1 MFVKHCDA
9 QLCNNVLRQRESV
22 ETDAMSASS
31 KFDLSSGSPDRP
43 LYTSGQRGSYA
54 TASLDRS
61 GSFRENTELPIL
73 PAIPNMTRGSSAAT
87 QDVMSFF
94 QCLRFDPKSMVT
106 DHKLNRPVDFKRL
119 ASVSLGIPLEDPS
132 SVPAKGKPL
141 SSPSPEEFRR
151 LKASVREGCS
161 KARERVKI
169 FTESLSGMN
178 KWFPTIPSRK
188 RSRSDSLSGDR
199 SNTLYSADRSVSTT
213 GISKMGAQSH
223 VGANGFDVEQ
233 KSEERTK
240 NSVPN
245 KRTRT
250 SMVDPRVDARAN
262 TLPRPSGSAD
272 RDREVLKIPSSSAVQ
287 SEDRPSPLGVDG
299 WEKSKMKKKRSGIK
313 PDVAASSAAAKPVD
327 GPRDFKQG
335 MQPRLLADARSRLSD
350 SHGFKPVANG
360 GMSKVDSS
368 SQQSSSGTR
377 SSISRLEQ
385 DSSTLLHDKRDR
397 PTDKEKVNLKAI
409 NKTSAREDFSSGSP
423 TSSTKLNA
431 SARGPRSGSSVGQKL
446 SPVVSRTTAAND
458 WEVSQ
463 CTSKIPA
470 AVGVNSRKRT
480 PSMRSS
486 SPPVAQWASQR
497 PQKISRTG
505 RRSFV
510 PIVQSTDETSALD
523 TASAVTG
530 NERRLSGSSPQ
541 QVKLKGDHFSSA
553 ALSESEESGPPAE
566 MKFKDKTKKSDEME
580 EKAGQ
585 NVQKMANLMLPP
597 RKKIISGEDHG
608 DGIRRQG
615 RTGRGF
621 TSTRSLM
628 PLTVEKH
635 GNVGTAKQ
643 LRSARLGFDKTESKP
658 GRPPTRKL
666 SDRKASTRQKHSAVN
681 LVADFIDDGHEE
693 LLAAAKAVTNPAPAL
708 SSSFWK
714 QMEPFF
720 RFVSDADVAYLK
732 QKVEFEPTMVSPTP
746 ASPGMVNISSVANGF
761 GGNEIERLTRQ
772 CSEHTQ
778 EHLSSATKTLED
790 VPLYQRLISALIPE
804 GDEQF
809 CHNENE
815 DIRFDGYESGF
826 EPETNVKSDSFCS
839 QLSQNS
845 DLSGNPAS
853 NGYHISANGGSFNE
867 LKHIMPDN
875 SSLSIPDTRIP
886 SYRNSQNGFAPDQA
900 LMPGIDCTEGQY
912 NIMSI
917 NERLLL
923 EIHCIGIF
931 PEFAPDAANSGNAEI
946 STEISKLNEIY
957 HEQVSKTKG
966 LVSRLLKSAVDT
978 RELQD
983 REFEQHALNKLVV
996 MAYEKYMTYWG
1007 PNAHGM
1013 KSASGKMAKQAALA
1027 FVKRTLER
1035 CQEYQETGIS
1045 CFNEPLFRDIF
1056 LSGCSRLGDVQ
1067 AMDSIADGE
1076 SGKHEVRPS
1085 ASTCAQQSPSST
1097 NHDLFSNNLLSAN
1110 LASEQISG
1118 KEETWSIRVKKK
1130 ELSLDDVGGGAIA
1143 MSPAVTPGIG
1153 SSFSSGTKGKRS
1165 ERDREGKG
1173 CSSRE
1178 VISRSGTTKTGRPT
1192 SAKGER
1198 KSKTKP
1204 KQKTA
1209 QLSVSVNGLLG
1220 KISEKPKVTLLST
1233 QKTSNTSSS
1242 GMVKDKNDSGL
1253 DELEEPIDLSG
1264 LQIPEMDDLTGPDDF
1279 GGQGQ
1284 DIGSWLN
1291 IDDDAL
1297 QDHDFMGLEIPMD
1310 DLSELN
1316 MMV

>member
-1 MFVKHCDA
+1 
-9 QLCNNVLRQRESV
+9 
-22 ETDAMSASS
+22 MSASS
-31 KFDLSSGSPDRP
+31 KFDLSSNSPDRP
-43 LYTSGQRGSYA
+43 LYTSGQRGSYSA
-54 TASLDRS
+54 ASLDRS
-61 GSFRENTELPIL
+61 GSFRENTEMPIL
-73 PAIPNMTRGSSAAT
+73 PAIPNMSRGSSAAT

-106 DHKLNRPVDFKRL
+106 TLKLNRPVDFKRL
-119 ASVSLGIPLEDPS
+119 ASVSFGIPLEDPS
-132 SVPAKGKPL
+132 SAPAKGKPV

-151 LKASVREGCS
+151 LKTSVREGCR

-169 FTESLSGMN
+169 FNESLSVMN
-178 KWFPTIPSRK
+178 KWFPTIQSRK
-188 RSRSDSLSGDR
+188 RSRSDSFSSDR
-199 SNTLYSADRSVSTT
+199 SNTLYSADRSVSAT

-250 SMVDPRVDARAN
+250 SMVDPRADARAN
-262 TLPRPSGSAD
+262 TLARPSGTAD
-272 RDREVLKIPSSSAVQ
+272 RDREILKIPSSSAVQ

-313 PDVAASSAAAKPVD
+313 PDVAASSSAAKPMD
-327 GPRDFKQG
+327 GSRDFKQG
-335 MQPRLLADARSRLSD
+335 MQPRLLADARSRLSE
-350 SHGFKPVANG
+350 SHGFRPVANG
-360 GMSKVDSS
+360 GMSKVDGS

-385 DSSTLLHDKRDR
+385 DNSPLLHDKRDR
-397 PTDKEKVNLKAI
+397 PTDKEKVNMKAI

-431 SARGPRSGSSVGQKL
+431 TRGPRSGSSVGQKL
-446 SPVVSRTTAAND
+446 SPVVSHATAAND

-497 PQKISRTG
+497 PQKISRTA
-505 RRSFV
+505 RRSNFI

-523 TASAVTG
+523 TASADTG

-553 ALSESEESGPPAE
+553 ALSESEESGPPSE
-566 MKFKDKTKKSDEME
+566 MKFKDKMKKSDGME

-585 NVQKMANLMLPP
+585 NVQKMSNLMLPP
-597 RKKIISGEDHG
+597 RKKIISGDDHG

-628 PLTVEKH
+628 PLTVEKL
-635 GNVGTAKQ
+635 GNVRTAKQ
-643 LRSARLGFDKTESKP
+643 LRSARLGFDKTESKA

-666 SDRKASTRQKHSAVN
+666 SDRKAYTRQKHSAVS
-681 LVADFIDDGHEE
+681 LATDFIVGSDDGHEV
-693 LLAAAKAVTNPAPAL
+693 LLAAANAVPNPAPAL

-714 QMEPFF
+714 QMEPLF

-732 QKVEFEPTMVSPTP
+732 QKVEFEPTTVSPMA
-746 ASPGMVNISSVANGF
+746 ASSGMVNPSSVSNGF
-761 GGNEIERLTRQ
+761 GGNEIERGFKRQ
-772 CSEHTQ
+772 YSEDTQ

-790 VPLYQRLISALIPE
+790 VSLYQRLISALIPE

-853 NGYHISANGGSFNE
+853 NGFRISANGGSFNE

-886 SYRNSQNGFAPDQA
+886 SYRNSQNGFPPDQA
-900 LMPGIDCTEGQY
+900 LTPGVNCTEGQY
-912 NIMSI
+912 SSMSI

-931 PEFAPDAANSGNAEI
+931 PEFAPDSANSGNEEI

-957 HEQVSKTKG
+957 YEQVSKRKG

-996 MAYEKYMTYWG
+996 MAYEKYMTCCG

-1013 KSASGKMAKQAALA
+1013 KSANGKMAKHAALA

-1035 CQEYQETGIS
+1035 CQEYQETGKS

-1056 LSGCSRLGDVQ
+1056 VSGCSQLGDVQ

-1085 ASTCAQQSPSST
+1085 ASTCAEQSPSST
-1097 NHDLFSNNLLSAN
+1097 NHDMFSDNLLSAN

-1118 KEETWSIRVKKK
+1118 KEETWSNRVKKK

-1173 CSSRE
+1173 SSRE

-1209 QLSVSVNGLLG
+1209 QLSASVNGLLG
-1220 KISEKPKVTLLST
+1220 KMSEKPKVTVPST

-1242 GMVKDKNDSGL
+1242 GMVKDKNDYGL
-1253 DELEEPIDLSG
+1253 DELEDPIDLSG
-1264 LQIPEMDDLTGPDDF
+1264 LQIPEMDDLGVADDF